1 MNVFQKLWHNW
12 ARFPYGKPVETEMTW
27 LNELNQAVF
36 SQLEKRLPSHIQLR
50 LVDTPAFIY
59 YTEDHVIDNDGP
71 KTLLES
77 HAATVM
83 TARLGMPVPEGPFE
97 KQVELVTE
105 LLLQLIDTPD
115 TRTAFL
121 YWPVYPLGNEL
132 IDGSPNRRHLCT
144 RLRTTPHV
152 AVDAGGTPAEGNT

>member
-12 ARFPYGKPVETEMTW
+12 ARFPYGKPEASEMTW

-36 SQLEKRLPSHIQLR
+36 NQLEKRLPSHIQLR
-50 LVDTPAFIY
+50 IVDAPAFVY
-59 YTEDHVIDNDGP
+59 YTKNEDECDGVP
-71 KTLLES
+71 VGGVDQ

-83 TARLGMPVPEGPFE
+83 SMRLGLPVPEGPFE
-97 KQVELVTE
+97 KQVELVAE

-115 TRTAFL
+115 TRTVFM

-132 IDGSPNRRHLCT
+132 VDGTPNRRFLCT
-144 RLRTTPHV
+144 RLRTTSNV
-152 AVDAGGTPAEGNT
+152 AVDAGGTPGEGNT